1 MDRLSA
7 MRVFVCVVEQGSLS
21 RAAEKLNLSRAMVS
35 RYLADLEKWIG
46 GRLLHRTTRSQ
57 SLTSAGEEVL
67 ARCQAL
73 LLLSDEIEQIV
84 DNNQQMPRGL
94 LRMTSSQSLIQA
106 FLTDA
111 VCDYLTFNPAAQIDI
126 CRQEKTLN
134 LVDERIDLAIRITN
148 QLDSNLIARRL
159 GTCYSVMCASPAY
172 AERHPLPQK
181 IEQLSKHNCLT
192 HEHYSH
198 HQWGFTYQGSSVVIP
213 VNGNLSAN
221 CATVLTSATLRG
233 FGISLLPRYL
243 VNQLL
248 EDGQLLEVLPDYQPE
263 TLGIY
268 GVYTS
273 RQFMPATLRVFLDFL
288 VSRFASDPRFS

>member
-288 VSRFASDPRFS
+288 VSRFASDQRFS